1 MHAPTNSMTNIIA
14 HYGITVALSVLLHRS
29 SNVAQVFAGPAFLYC
44 TLKRFFGNPHEL

>member
-1 MHAPTNSMTNIIA
+1 MTNIIA

-29 SNVAQVFAGPAFLYC
+29 SNVAQVFAGAGIPLL